1 MRHIE
6 CMAKVMLGTGLIVAY
21 GYAMEAFMA
30 WYSGDEYER
39 YAFLNRMWVGGY
51 WWTYWLLI
59 LCNILIPQLLW
70 SKRVRL
76 HVLSVF
82 LVSLV
87 VNVGMWLER
96 FVIVVTSLTR
106 DFVPSSWGMYYPTVW
121 DWSTYFGTI
130 GVFLS
135 LMFLFVRGLPAISI
149 FEMREVVHHT
159 NAELSHAHGD

>member
-30 WYSGDEYER
+30 WYSGNQVER
-39 YAFLNRMWVGGY
+39 YAFINCAWVGGY

-59 LCNILIPQLLW
+59 LCNILLPQLLW
-70 SKRVRL
+70 SKRIRMNL
-76 HVLSVF
+76 AAVF
-82 LVSLV
+82 VISLV

-106 DFVPSSWGMYYPTVW
+106 DYMPSAWGMYYPTIW
-121 DWSTYFGTI
+121 DWSTFAGTI

-135 LMFLFVRGLPAISI
+135 LMFLFIRGLPAISI
-149 FEMREVVHHT
+149 FEMREVVHNLEPKHG
-159 NAELSHAHGD
+159 HGD